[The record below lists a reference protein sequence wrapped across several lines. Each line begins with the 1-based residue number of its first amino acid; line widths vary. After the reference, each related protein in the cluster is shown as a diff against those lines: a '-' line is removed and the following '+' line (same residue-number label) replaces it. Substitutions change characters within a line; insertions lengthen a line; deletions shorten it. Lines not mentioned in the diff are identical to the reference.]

1 MYKNLKGVGVGL
13 AIVFL
18 LTVAPSSAKALPI
31 YQSEGWGML
40 YRGSVDFPNAR
51 LDSFGTNR
59 FDERLFAVQSDV
71 SHLGFSTEA
80 IHSVDG
86 MAVLGWNVVRESPA
100 GAVGLPEPAT
110 MALLGIGLAGLVT
123 LIRKRRKT
131 ANIKK

>member
-1 MYKNLKGVGVGL
+1 MYQNLKGVGIGL

-31 YQSEGWGML
+31 YESEGWGNL
-40 YRGSVDFPNAR
+40 SRNRIDLPNSR

-71 SHLGFSTEA
+71 SQVGFSTEA

-86 MAVLGWNVVRESPA
+86 MTVIGWNAVQESPT
-100 GAVGLPEPAT
+100 GVVAVPEPAT

-123 LIRKRRKT
+123 LIRKRLKAAT
-131 ANIKK
+131 IKK